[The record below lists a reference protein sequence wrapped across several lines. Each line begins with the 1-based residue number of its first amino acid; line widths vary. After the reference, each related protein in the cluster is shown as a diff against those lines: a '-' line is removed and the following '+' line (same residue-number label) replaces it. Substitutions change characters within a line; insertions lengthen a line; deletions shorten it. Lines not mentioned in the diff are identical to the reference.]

1 MTSLQKLFFRHV
13 EGFLLNHHPHFSPSV
28 MVAVS
33 GGVDSMLLL
42 QWAHWMKTQNHI
54 KSLRVVTVHHNTRLG
69 QDADVE
75 LVVRRA
81 NELGLE
87 VVVVQREEGGARDEF
102 TLREFRYQ
110 KLFSFLRA
118 EEELWMAHHLN
129 DSWEWAQLQMSRSS
143 ELKAVLGIPFKS
155 GPILRPF
162 LCVTKAQILKLA
174 QHLQLEWRED
184 PTNAQAGYA
193 RFLFRQNLAPQIA
206 LQHPQYLKHYAYR
219 SQRLAEQL
227 GLAWRKKTSYQI
239 HRSQQGV
246 LICGLCPEQ
255 VLVDEVKQLSQSKRG
270 SLHREAQKILAALK
284 KGKRGPFT
292 LSGGVKVSLYSG
304 WMWIYSQDFTPP
316 VFPQVLRF
324 ENMNRHEFEEKLK
337 AALGQKLFWA
347 PFWVVFN
354 SDFKSRNTLVKEA
367 KDALWAQLS
376 EYDSVISAPKL
387 LQRWKDP
394 QQILSLALPW

>member
-1 MTSLQKLFFRHV
+1 
-13 EGFLLNHHPHFSPSV
+13 
-28 MVAVS
+28 
-33 GGVDSMLLL
+33 MLLL
-42 QWAHWMKTQNHI
+42 EWAHWMKTQARLQ
-54 KSLRVVTVHHNTRLG
+54 SLRVVTVHHNTRLG
-69 QDADVE
+69 QDADIE

-81 NELGLE
+81 KELGLE
-87 VVVVQREEGGARDEF
+87 VVVVQREKGGARDEF

-118 EEELWMAHHLN
+118 EEELWMAHHLD

-143 ELKAVLGIPFKS
+143 EVKSALGIPFKS
-155 GPILRPF
+155 GPICRPF

-174 QHLQLEWRED
+174 RHLQLEWRED
-184 PTNAQAGYA
+184 PSNAQAGYA
-193 RFLFRQNLAPQIA
+193 RFLFRQTLAPQIA
-206 LQHPQYLKHYAYR
+206 LEHPQYLKHYAYR

-239 HRSQQGV
+239 HRCPQGV
-246 LICGLCPEQ
+246 LICGPCPEQ
-255 VLVDEVKQLSQSKRG
+255 VLVDEVKQLSRAKRG

-284 KGKRGPFT
+284 TGKRGPFT

-304 WMWIYSQDFTPP
+304 WMWIYSQDFLPP

-324 ENMNRHEFEEKLK
+324 ENMNRIEFEDKLK

-354 SDFKSRNTLVKEA
+354 PDTRSRNTLVKEA